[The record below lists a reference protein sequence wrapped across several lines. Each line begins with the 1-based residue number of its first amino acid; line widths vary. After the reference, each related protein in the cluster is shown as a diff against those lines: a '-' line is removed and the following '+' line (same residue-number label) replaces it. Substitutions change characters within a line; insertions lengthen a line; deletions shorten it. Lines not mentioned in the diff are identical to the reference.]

1 MSFSHNLSVSDL
13 RIFEAVAR
21 LGSMTR
27 AAEELHTVQSNV
39 TARVRVLEEQLATVL
54 FDRTSRGVTLTAAG
68 HRLLPYVRRLD
79 MVLSDAARAV
89 SDDGTPSGALVLG
102 SLETTAAIRLPDVL
116 TEYARAYP
124 QVDLILKPGT
134 TRELLEAV
142 LKRDVEGAFVCGPVD
157 HPEIE
162 QRLAFREE
170 LAVMTS
176 DAYRDIHAAFAEP
189 SLKAIVLRSGCSYR
203 QRLED
208 ILTKR
213 GALDVR
219 WMEFGTLEA
228 MISCVAAGIGL
239 TLLPRGLSQ
248 AVMRGRS
255 VKMHALPP
263 EEAAV
268 DTLFIRRVDA
278 YESSALRA
286 FVRCLAPVQPVS
298 VLSGSSRA
306 AGR

>member
-1 MSFSHNLSVSDL
+1 MSFNHNLSVSDL
-13 RIFEAVAR
+13 RVFEAVAR

-39 TARVRVLEEQLATVL
+39 TARIRGLEEQLATVL
-54 FDRTSRGVTLTAAG
+54 FDRTSRGVTLTASG
-68 HRLLPYVRRLD
+68 RRLLPYVRRLGTI
-79 MVLSDAARAV
+79 LSDAERAV
-89 SDDGTPSGALVLG
+89 RDDGTPSGALVLG

-116 TEYARAYP
+116 AAYARAYP
-124 QVDLILKPGT
+124 DVDLILKPGT

-142 LKRDVEGAFVCGPVD
+142 LNRDVEGAFLCGPID
-157 HPEIE
+157 HPEIA

-176 DAYRDIHAAFAEP
+176 DAYADIGTAFAAP
-189 SLKAIVLRSGCSYR
+189 ALKAIVLRSGCSYR

-208 ILTKR
+208 VLTKR

-248 AVMRGRS
+248 AVIRDRP

-268 DTLFIRRVDA
+268 DTLFFRRKDA
-278 YESSALRA
+278 YEPSALQA
-286 FVRCLAPVQPVS
+286 FMRSIGPEQPISALA
-298 VLSGSSRA
+298 G
-306 AGR
+306 

>member
-1 MSFSHNLSVSDL
+1 MSFNHNLSLSDL

-39 TARVRVLEEQLATVL
+39 TARIRALEEQLATVL
-54 FDRTSRGVTLTAAG
+54 FERTSRGVTLTASG
-68 HRLLPYVRRLD
+68 RRLLPYVRRLD
-79 MVLSDAARAV
+79 AVLSDAAHAV
-89 SDDGTPSGALVLG
+89 RDEGTPSGTLVLG

-116 TEYARAYP
+116 TAYAQAFP
-124 QVDLILKPGT
+124 EVDLILKPGT

-142 LKRDVEGAFVCGPVD
+142 LNRDVEGAFVCGPID
-157 HPEIE
+157 HPEIA

-176 DAYRDIHAAFAEP
+176 DAYPDIRAAFAEP

-239 TLLPRGLSQ
+239 TLLPRGLSR
-248 AVMRGRS
+248 AVIRDRS
-255 VKMHALPP
+255 VKLHALPP
-263 EEAAV
+263 DEAAV
-268 DTLFIRRVDA
+268 DTLFIRRADA
-278 YESSALRA
+278 YESSALQA
-286 FVRCLAPVQPVS
+286 FVRCIAPERPAS
-298 VLSGSSRA
+298 VLTGSSRA